1 MSETRVM
8 YPQDEEQNEYRYIH
22 FAWLDEIAMGL
33 TAGAKKHPGETWRE
47 IPSEEHVSRAIRHLS
62 MHLTGD
68 CSEPH
73 LVNASMRC
81 MMAFATA
88 TGVRMPM
95 ERAAEKAPQVALT
108 AEEMAMLTDET
119 EAHDERKSKP
129 IEEVCAVCGKVFMTA
144 SVARKYCSEECREAA
159 KAAYN
164 KRQSKECKQK
174 PKEKAAKTKEE
185 LSAKEAEEARR
196 KESAVHLGELTKTAR
211 EAGMS
216 YGQYMAKKR
225 MAKGEEA

>member
-1 MSETRVM
+1 MLTFFKNAKKFLDLKNVHEEYHALHYKEGRV
-8 YPQDEEQNEYRYIH
+8 YASSPNVLI
-22 FAWLDEIAMGL
+22 WLDEEFGKC
-33 TAGAKKHPGETWRE
+33 G
-47 IPSEEHVSRAIRHLS
+47 SYDFV
-62 MHLTGD
+62 TGD

-95 ERAAEKAPQVALT
+95 ERAAEKAPQVALA

-129 IEEVCAVCGKVFMTA
+129 IRDVCAVCGKVFMTA
-144 SVARKYCSEECREAA
+144 SVARKYCSEECRDAVRV
-159 KAAYN
+159 AYN
-164 KRQSKECKQK
+164 KLQCKECKQK

-185 LSAKEAEEARR
+185 LLAKEAEEARR
-196 KESAVHLGELTKTAR
+196 KESAAHLGELTKTAH